1 LSNIKEWMELISES
15 GDPNCAHKN
24 VYYQPEE
31 WDINV
36 PEALTCEDCGADLP
50 LPEPDDN
57 E

>member
-1 LSNIKEWMELISES
+1 MELISES

-24 VYYQPEE
+24 VYYQQEE